1 MRGEWYAI
9 IGMVLLTFGGFP
21 LAMYGTFR
29 ISRRYKQN
37 GGNRIRA
44 DLLEIL
50 GLLLMAAATLP
61 VLILTVGAGRF
72 WVFEVPIKLAVGWIA
87 YLDRIDR
94 QVEPDAMHVLSAVVC
109 LAATTIVAHLFLRWL
124 AASAGRSWPVKR
136 TFQALVLVA
145 LMFAS
150 GLAVTGLVQQTSWL
164 IRTPE
169 PLVKDARSFS

>member
-9 IGMVLLTFGGFP
+9 IGMTLLLLGGIP
-21 LAMYGTFR
+21 LAMSIAFR

-37 GGNRIRA
+37 GGSAARA
-44 DLLEIL
+44 NLLEAF
-50 GLLLMAAATLP
+50 GLLLMAAGTMCLL
-61 VLILTVGAGRF
+61 VLVVGAGRF

-87 YLDRIDR
+87 YLDRAER
-94 QVEPDAMHVLSAVVC
+94 SVKPDLMHVASAVVC
-109 LAATTIVAHLFLRWL
+109 LAATVVGAHLVLRWL
-124 AASAGRSWPVKR
+124 TASAGRPWPLKR
-136 TFQALVLVA
+136 TLQALLLVA

-169 PLVKDARSFS
+169 PLVKDNRSIS